1 VKRILIADDHTIVR
15 TGIAVLIKTELL
27 NVQIDECSDGD
38 GVWKNIQSTQYDL
51 FIMDINMPGT
61 DSVNLL
67 KNIFTHQPQL
77 KVLILSM
84 SSEEVYAKK
93 YLQLGVMGFIN
104 KEADTTEIRR
114 AITTVMNNR
123 KYMSPKLLEVI
134 TREAIDGTSANALF
148 ENLSAR
154 ELEVMTHL
162 VEGKNVSE
170 IAQILSIHISTVS
183 THKASILQKLNVSN
197 VIELTRIV
205 KRFDIA

>member
-1 VKRILIADDHTIVR
+1 MKRILIADDHTIVR
-15 TGIAVLIKTELL
+15 TGIAVLIKAELL
-27 NVQIDECSDGD
+27 NVQIDECCDGD
-38 GVWKNIQSTQYDL
+38 GVWKNIQAAQYDL

-104 KEADTTEIRR
+104 KEADTNEIRK

-134 TREAIDGTSANALF
+134 TREAIDGTPANALF

-170 IAQILSIHISTVS
+170 IAGILSIHISTVS